1 MPMAVF
7 KLCAHVSIHA
17 LVKRATT
24 YIEHTTHE
32 DGVSI
37 HALVKRATTY
47 IEHTTHEDGVSI
59 HALVKRATP

>member
-37 HALVKRATTY
+37 HALVKRAT
-47 IEHTTHEDGVSI
+47 GG
-59 HALVKRATP
+59 